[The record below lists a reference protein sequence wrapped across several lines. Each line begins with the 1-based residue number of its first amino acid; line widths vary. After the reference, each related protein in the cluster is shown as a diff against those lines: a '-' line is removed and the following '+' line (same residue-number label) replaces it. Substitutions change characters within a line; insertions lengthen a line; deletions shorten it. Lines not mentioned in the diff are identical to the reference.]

1 MLNKILLPN
10 RYKKIGWVILI
21 PSAIAGIVLSYTGF
35 DGYQLQARVFAFFS
49 DGEVFSGT
57 KSFNFIDTNITNTL
71 AGVFFI
77 IGAML
82 VSFSKEKNED
92 EYIAEMRLSSLLW
105 AVFISY
111 ALLLLAF
118 LFVYGTPFLSVML
131 YNMFTILIIFIT
143 RFNYLLYKNS
153 KITADEK

>member
-1 MLNKILLPN
+1 MLNKILLPH
-10 RYKKIGWVILI
+10 RYKKIGWIILI

-35 DGYQLQARVFAFFS
+35 EGYQLQARVFAIFS
-49 DGEVFSGT
+49 DGEVFSSMQ
-57 KSFNFIDTNITNTL
+57 SFNFIDTNITNTL
-71 AGVFFI
+71 AGVAFI
-77 IGAML
+77 AGAMM

-92 EYIAEMRLSSLLW
+92 EYIAEIRLSSLLW

-131 YNMFTILIIFIT
+131 YNMFTILIIFII

>member
-10 RYKKIGWVILI
+10 RYKKIGWAILI
-21 PSAIAGIVLSYTGF
+21 PSAIAGIVLSYSDF
-35 DGYQLQARVFAFFS
+35 EGYQLQARVFAFFS

-57 KSFNFIDTNITNTL
+57 RSFNFIDTNITNTL
-71 AGVFFI
+71 TGVAFI
-77 IGAML
+77 VGALM